1 MRNDDTL
8 LFHPLV
14 YTWEGEEVTIGRPD
28 RATYAV
34 FPSDGAALLQQL
46 QAGLSPEHAR
56 QWYQEN
62 YGQTPDMDAF
72 LDTLQS
78 LHFLREG
85 HEEAG
90 ALPHASLWQWP
101 GRAAFS
107 PGAWLLYLALF
118 LWCIFDLVRLPGVRP
133 TLQAIFFSPYLTL
146 IEGVLLL
153 GQVPAILL
161 HECYHL
167 LAARRIGVPARV
179 SIGRRFYFV
188 VLETSLDGLWGVPRK
203 ARYLPLLAG
212 MLADLLVF
220 ALLIIT
226 AGLTLTGQGT
236 LSTLG
241 RICVA
246 FTLPTLLRFLW
257 QFNLYLRTDIYYVCA
272 NLLKCID
279 LHATTR
285 RYLRNQW
292 FRLLRRQDRMEDV
305 SQWPLRDRQVARW
318 YAPLMVTGYLAAT
331 VFGVL
336 ALLPLVS
343 QVGAALLTRLFTPGA
358 FHPDLF
364 WDAFFTLLLNG
375 LQIVVVLW
383 LFVRER
389 QARRLTRSSF
399 QP

>member
-1 MRNDDTL
+1 MRNDEAL
-8 LFHPLV
+8 AFHPLV

-34 FPSDGAALLQQL
+34 FPADGAALLQKL
-46 QAGLSPEHAR
+46 QAGLSPEHAC
-56 QWYQEN
+56 QWYHES
-62 YGQTPDMDAF
+62 YGQSPDMDAF

-78 LHFLREG
+78 LQFLRDEQ
-85 HEEAG
+85 EETGTLAHPP
-90 ALPHASLWQWP
+90 LRQWP
-101 GRAAFS
+101 GRVAFS
-107 PGAWLLYLALF
+107 PGAWLLYLVLII
-118 LWCIFDLVRLPGVRP
+118 WCIFDLVRVPGVRP
-133 TLQAIFFSPYLTL
+133 TLQAVFFSPYLT
-146 IEGVLLL
+146 IVEGALLL

-161 HECYHL
+161 HEFYHM
-167 LAARRIGVPARV
+167 LAARRIGVPARL

-203 ARYLPLLAG
+203 ARYLPFLAG

-236 LSTLG
+236 LSAVG
-241 RICVA
+241 RICIA

-292 FRLLRRQDRMEDV
+292 FRLLRRQEHMEDA
-305 SQWPLRDRQVARW
+305 SLGPTRDRQVARW
-318 YAPLMVTGYLAAT
+318 YAPVMVAGYLAAT
-331 VFGVL
+331 VLGIL
-336 ALLPLVS
+336 SLLPLLG
-343 QVGAALLTRLFTPGA
+343 QAGTEILTRLLTPGA

-364 WDAFFTLLLNG
+364 WDAFLTLLLNG

-383 LFVRER
+383 LLVRER
-389 QARRLTRSSF
+389 QTRSLTSSSF